1 MTLILRAVP
10 RRMLAPFG
18 NQDLVAEGL
27 TRAWSGSQECDE
39 DRVLQRRG
47 FSGHLEAGSCWENSG
62 MWASCASVYMCT
74 DTCFRRHIWWQTCA
88 PWTAVRTRDKAVA
101 LSVTQGEEMG
111 GKV

>member
-39 DRVLQRRG
+39 DRVLQRRLLWPLG
-47 FSGHLEAGSCWENSG
+47 GWELLGESWNVG
-62 MWASCASVYMCT
+62 
-74 DTCFRRHIWWQTCA
+74 Q
-88 PWTAVRTRDKAVA
+88 
-101 LSVTQGEEMG
+101 LSQRLHVH
-111 GKV
+111 